1 MFVDRNEGGPGQP
14 WQEGQSG
21 HISGTFHQ
29 YRIITP
35 TSLCTLGV
43 EWRGVQGV
51 QGGVMSVSDAGNVGT
66 IVLDQESG
74 YDHDTFKNKYRHIH
88 VS

>member
-14 WQEGQSG
+14 GQSG

-35 TSLCTLGV
+35 TSLCTLG
-43 EWRGVQGV
+43 GGGV
-51 QGGVMSVSDAGNVGT
+51 QGGAGRVMSVSDAGNVGT

-74 YDHDTFKNKYRHIH
+74 YDHDTF
-88 VS
+88 

>member
-1 MFVDRNEGGPGQP
+1 MFVDRNEGGPGQL
-14 WQEGQSG
+14 GQSG
-21 HISGTFHQ
+21 HISGTFHH

-35 TSLCTLGV
+35 TSLCTLGGG
-43 EWRGVQGV
+43 ELGCRE
-51 QGGVMSVSDAGNVGT
+51 GVMSVSDAGNVGT
-66 IVLDQESG
+66 TVLDQESG

>member
-1 MFVDRNEGGPGQP
+1 MRVDQGSEG
-14 WQEGQSG
+14 SLDTLAALFTT
-21 HISGTFHQ
+21 IALSHQ
-29 YRIITP
+29 HHFAHMGWGGGDAGR
-35 TSLCTLGV
+35 
-43 EWRGVQGV
+43 
-51 QGGVMSVSDAGNVGT
+51 GVMSVSDAGNVGT